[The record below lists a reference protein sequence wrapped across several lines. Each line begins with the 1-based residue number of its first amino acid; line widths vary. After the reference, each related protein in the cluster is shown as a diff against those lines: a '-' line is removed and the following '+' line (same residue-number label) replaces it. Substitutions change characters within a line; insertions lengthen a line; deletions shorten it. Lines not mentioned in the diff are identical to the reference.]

1 MWAIYSDVSSGVRSN
16 DKFSKNF
23 TVNFGFRKV
32 SVSVPLLLSIFM
44 LAYGYYMLMIWQSR
58 LPFLDAFV

>member
-1 MWAIYSDVSSGVRSN
+1 MGAIYSDVSSGIRSN

-44 LAYGYYMLMIWQSR
+44 LAYDYYMLMI
-58 LPFLDAFV
+58 